1 VARVRDDCYLAY
13 ADGACRGNPGPGGW
27 GALVIAP
34 DGTREELNGADPA
47 TTNNKMELTAAIE
60 ALRRIPRGAAVV
72 LRSDS
77 QYLVNTMTRNWKRNA
92 NRDLW
97 EQLDV
102 EAELREVSFQW
113 VRGHAGDELNEHT
126 DRLANLAIDGT
137 IVHHGAQA
145 VPRAASSE
153 SPDAIAGLLRQGE
166 TVRKCFGCGRKF
178 VAADADMIYCSQ
190 IACQVKARRR

>member
-1 VARVRDDCYLAY
+1 
-13 ADGACRGNPGPGGW
+13 
-27 GALVIAP
+27 VIVAP
-34 DGTREELNGADPA
+34 DGTRQELNGADRA

-60 ALRRIPRGAAVV
+60 ALRQIPRGAAVV

-113 VRGHAGDELNEHT
+113 VRGHAGDELNDRA
-126 DRLANLAIDGT
+126 DRLANLAIDAA
-137 IVHHGAQA
+137 VVPRGAQA
-145 VPRAASSE
+145 PPRVRTSE
-153 SPDAIAGLLRQGE
+153 SPDALAGLLRPGE
-166 TVRKCFGCGRKF
+166 AVRKCFGCGRKF
-178 VAADADMIYCSQ
+178 VAANADVIYCSQ
-190 IACQVKARRR
+190 IACQIKARRKQA

>member
-1 VARVRDDCYLAY
+1 VGRVRDDCYLAY

-27 GALVIAP
+27 GAVVIAP
-34 DGTREELNGADPA
+34 DGTCEELNGAASA

-60 ALRRIPRGAAVV
+60 ALRRVPRGAAVA

-77 QYLVNTMTRNWKRNA
+77 QYLVNTMNRNWKRNA

-102 EAELREVSFQW
+102 EAELREVSFEW
-113 VRGHAGDELNEHT
+113 VRGHAGDELNERA
-126 DRLANLAIDGT
+126 DRLANLAIDGAVVRRGT
-137 IVHHGAQA
+137 QAAQ
-145 VPRAASSE
+145 RADSSR

-166 TVRKCFGCGRKF
+166 AVRKCFGCGRKF
-178 VAADADMIYCSQ
+178 VAAGADEIFCSQ
-190 IACQVKARRR
+190 VACQLKARRG

>member
-1 VARVRDDCYLAY
+1 VV
-13 ADGACRGNPGPGGW
+13 
-27 GALVIAP
+27 VAP

-77 QYLVNTMTRNWKRNA
+77 QYLVNTMNRNWKRNA

-102 EAELREVSFQW
+102 ETELREVAFEW
-113 VRGHAGDELNEHT
+113 VRGHAGDELNERA

-137 IVHHGAQA
+137 IVHRGA
-145 VPRAASSE
+145 PAASAE
-153 SPDAIAGLLRQGE
+153 SPDAITGLLGPGE
-166 TVRKCFGCGRKF
+166 AVRKCFGCGRKF
-178 VAADADMIYCSQ
+178 IAAEAGEIYCSQ
-190 IACQVKARRR
+190 VACQIKARRK

>member
-1 VARVRDDCYLAY
+1 VSRVRDDCYFAY

-27 GALVIAP
+27 GAVVVAP

-77 QYLVNTMTRNWKRNA
+77 QYLVNTMNRNWKRNA

-97 EQLDV
+97 EQLEV
-102 EAELREVSFQW
+102 EAELREVVFEW
-113 VRGHAGDELNEHT
+113 VRGHAGDELNEHA
-126 DRLANLAIDGT
+126 DRLANLAIDGSG
-137 IVHHGAQA
+137 VQRRGRAE
-145 VPRAASSE
+145 PRAASSE
-153 SPDAIAGLLRQGE
+153 STDAIASLLRQGE
-166 TVRKCFGCGRKF
+166 AVRKCFGCGRKF
-178 VAADADMIYCSQ
+178 VAADADVIYCSQ
-190 IACQVKARRR
+190 VACQIQARRK

>member
-1 VARVRDDCYLAY
+1 VGRLGDHCYLAY

-27 GALVIAP
+27 GALIVAP
-34 DGTREELNGADPA
+34 DGTSEELNGADPA

-60 ALRRIPRGAAVV
+60 ALRRIPRGAAAV

-77 QYLVNTMTRNWKRNA
+77 QYLVNTMNRNWKRNA

-102 EAELREVSFQW
+102 EAELREVSFEW
-113 VRGHAGDELNEHT
+113 VRGHAGDEFNERA

-137 IVHHGAQA
+137 VVHRGGHAAPGAE
-145 VPRAASSE
+145 SSE
-153 SPDAIAGLLRQGE
+153 SPDSIAGLLRQGE
-166 TVRKCFGCGRKF
+166 KVRKCFGCGRKF
-178 VAADADMIYCSQ
+178 VAADADVIYCSQ
-190 IACQVKARRR
+190 VACQIKGRRK

>member
-1 VARVRDDCYLAY
+1 
-13 ADGACRGNPGPGGW
+13 
-27 GALVIAP
+27 VIVAP
-34 DGTREELNGADPA
+34 DGTRQELNGADRA

-60 ALRRIPRGAAVV
+60 ALRQIPRGAAVV

-166 TVRKCFGCGRKF
+166 AVRKCFGCGRKF